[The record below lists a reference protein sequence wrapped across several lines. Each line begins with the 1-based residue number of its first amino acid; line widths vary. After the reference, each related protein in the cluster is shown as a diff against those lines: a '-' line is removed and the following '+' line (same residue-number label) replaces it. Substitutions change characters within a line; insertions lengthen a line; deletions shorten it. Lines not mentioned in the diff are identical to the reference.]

1 MTDLWAAPSSPTFGG
16 RFVRIFALGLI
27 GLLALVPTLLQILT
41 QRSSTEFLN
50 LLVLEVGSMFLPL
63 AIVLLVAAALG
74 AGFAPRVGLRS
85 QIAEG
90 GIDVGSWW
98 VVAIVVGLAV
108 GASLVGLDALFVT
121 RPYPSGAAFS
131 KSPVQVV
138 TAILLG
144 GLTQEI
150 LLRWGLLTLFA
161 WVGWRI
167 FQRGRDLPN
176 TAVMAVAVVL
186 SALCATAGPLL
197 HLLQGSIVSDPL
209 LADVA
214 FRYVLSNL
222 AFGVLYWSYGLEAA
236 VVAHAAALLVTTVV
250 GVAPL

>member
-1 MTDLWAAPSSPTFGG
+1 L
-16 RFVRIFALGLI
+16 VRIFALSLI
-27 GLLALVPTLLQILT
+27 GLLALVPTLLERLT

-50 LLVLEVGSMFLPL
+50 LLVLAVGSMFLPL

-74 AGFAPRVGLRS
+74 AGLAPRVGLRS
-85 QIAEG
+85 RIAEG
-90 GIDVGSWW
+90 GIEVGSWAG
-98 VVAIVVGLAV
+98 VAIVSGLAV
-108 GASLVGLDALFVT
+108 GLSLVGLDALFAT
-121 RPYPSGAAFS
+121 PGFPSGAAFRH
-131 KSPVQVV
+131 SPVQVV

-150 LLRWGLLTLFA
+150 LLRWGLVSLFA
-161 WVGWRI
+161 WLGWRL

-176 TAVMAVAVVL
+176 AAVMAVAVVL
-186 SALCATAGPLL
+186 AALCATVGPLL
-197 HLLQGSIVSDPL
+197 HLTQSNMVSDPL
-209 LADVA
+209 LADVV

-236 VVAHAAALLVTTVV
+236 ILAHAAALLVTTLV